1 MEGWELILTIIFA
14 IGVIA
19 FIVYMIRIYGD
30 MRAKEER
37 EYQRNKQKEAE
48 QREQVKQGR
57 LKTMGR
63 CGTCKY
69 ADCARDC
76 HTCVNRITDFGFS
89 ICRCVKNNF
98 DKNENCPYYKEK
110 ENKNVDIQ

>member
-1 MEGWELILTIIFA
+1 MNGWELILGVAAA

-30 MRAKEER
+30 MRAEEER
-37 EYQRNKQKEAE
+37 EYQKNKQKEAE

-57 LKTMGR
+57 LETMGR

-69 ADCARDC
+69 ADCVRDC
-76 HTCVNRITDFGFS
+76 HKCINKITDVGFTL
-89 ICRCVKNNF
+89 CRCVKYEF
-98 DKNENCPYYKEK
+98 DQNENCPYYEKKE
-110 ENKNVDIQ
+110 EQDD